1 MEKLPAITTA
11 ARKRNMWNETDAQ
24 ETEETIDRD
33 GGDDWEEDD
42 ESFDFSAQGTCG
54 LDWVKSFLELE
65 EDKT

>member
-11 ARKRNMWNETDAQ
+11 AREQDMWNETDVQ
-24 ETEETIDRD
+24 ETEETGDRD
-33 GGDDWEEDD
+33 GDDWDEDND
-42 ESFDFSAQGTCG
+42 SFDFSAQGTCG